1 MLLTLCPTPGVQELD
16 RQQSSCGLMSY
27 PMADYL
33 SNTSLSFLAAL
44 DGPSSLVTANI
55 TDSEALAMW
64 QPAIAPVDNYV
75 ISYTGERGKVMSKT
89 LPSLRSVCPARN
101 FLFFFLSASLVAFVF
116 SHLFMA
122 DSLRL
127 HGLHAPGFPS
137 FISRSLLKLTS
148 IESVMPTNHLIL
160 CHPLLLQPSTFPS
173 LRVFSRESS
182 LCIRW
187 PQYGSF
193 SFGVSSFSEYSVLI
207 SFRTDVQRCE
217 GRLVSP
223 ATSLWFSVA
232 T

>member
-1 MLLTLCPTPGVQELD
+1 MLLTLCPTPGVQELE

-75 ISYTGERGKVMSKT
+75 ISYTGERGKVMSKM

-160 CHPLLLQPSTFPS
+160 CHPLLLLPSIFPS
-173 LRVFSRESS
+173 IRVFSNELA

-187 PQYGSF
+187 PKYWSCSF
-193 SFGVSSFSEYSVLI
+193 SISPSNEVLII
-207 SFRTDVQRCE
+207 SFRVDLRTV
-217 GRLVSP
+217 
-223 ATSLWFSVA
+223 
-232 T
+232 